1 MIVKLKRY
9 IKLFITMKTLAIF
22 NIIIGL
28 MSIIMYFI
36 NNDINTLIIGGI
48 SAVIG
53 LIILYGEIIL
63 QKLK

>member
-1 MIVKLKRY
+1 
-9 IKLFITMKTLAIF
+9 MKTLAIF

-53 LIILYGEIIL
+53 LIILYSEIIL